1 MTTQLENYLNEFET
15 LEVSERDDAS
25 YQRLHFLTDRLLD
38 MNPHEVISFFID
50 FINKEKYLTSQGFA
64 DLRLP
69 YILKIL
75 KNSNDES
82 CLPHLIQLSR
92 DQRVSFYLKDI
103 CYAIGHFKTERSRHF
118 LKAHLNTPQ
127 LASHCAIL
135 LAHFPDPSGKYI
147 LLKSFGESLARE
159 NFSPNIFTAL
169 TRLQNHKMWMDIE
182 IYLGRPISERE
193 RYKVCS
199 TLISLDNSG
208 IIPLLIQCYRYY
220 SLHNDIDYGD
230 VKAISLEGESL
241 ILTKA
246 HKDSIPFSE
255 KMCQRILNKLKLYH
269 SDFRVKA
276 LIKRKRFL

>member
-25 YQRLHFLTDRLLD
+25 YQRLHYLTDRLLD
-38 MNPHEVISFFID
+38 RDPHEVTPFFID
-50 FINKEKYLTSQGFA
+50 LLNKEKYLTSQGFA

-69 YILKIL
+69 HILKIL
-75 KNSNDES
+75 KSSNDES
-82 CLPHLIQLSR
+82 CLPYLIQLAG
-92 DQRVSFYLKDI
+92 DQRVSYYLKDI
-103 CYAIGHFKTERSRHF
+103 CYAIGHFKTESSRQF
-118 LKAHLNTPQ
+118 LKAHLNIPQ

-135 LAHFPDPSGKYI
+135 LAHFPDPSGEPI
-147 LLKSFGESLARE
+147 LLNSFRESLARE
-159 NFSPNIFTAL
+159 NFSSDIFIAL
-169 TRLQNHKMWMDIE
+169 TCLQNHRMWMDLE
-182 IYLGRPISERE
+182 AYLRKPISERE

-199 TLISLDNSG
+199 TLMSLDHSR
-208 IIPLLIQCYRYY
+208 IIPSLIQCYRYY
-220 SLHNDIDYGD
+220 SLHNDIDYSD
-230 VKAISLEGESL
+230 AKAISLEGESM

-276 LIKRKRFL
+276 LIKRKSFV